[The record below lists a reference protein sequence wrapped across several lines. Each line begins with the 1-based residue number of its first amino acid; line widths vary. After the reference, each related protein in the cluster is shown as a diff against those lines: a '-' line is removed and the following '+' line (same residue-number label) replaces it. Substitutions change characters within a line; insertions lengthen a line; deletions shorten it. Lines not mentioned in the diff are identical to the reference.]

1 MDGTLKFIFI
11 SSLSLCALVAELRL
25 MNVYIIETAILMPE
39 SMKIIIWCN
48 MLIIEEKIEW
58 GIKKI

>member
-1 MDGTLKFIFI
+1 
-11 SSLSLCALVAELRL
+11 

-48 MLIIEEKIEW
+48 MLIIEEKTEW